1 MTMSPSDVV
10 NLTFGC
16 SFDILFSV
24 AKEVVAVKRN
34 NIESKILRICFLV
47 IVFEEMNFRRF

>member
-1 MTMSPSDVV
+1 MSPSDVV

-34 NIESKILRICFLV
+34 NSESKILRICFLV